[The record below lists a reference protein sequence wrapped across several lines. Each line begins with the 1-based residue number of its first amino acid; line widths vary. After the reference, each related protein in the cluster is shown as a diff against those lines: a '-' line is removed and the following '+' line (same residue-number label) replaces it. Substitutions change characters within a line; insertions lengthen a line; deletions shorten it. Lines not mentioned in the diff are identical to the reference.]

1 MPPAIKL
8 SKKRKGVPVQSL
20 EEAAVKSTEAEDTA
34 QEEILEIEIFGEE
47 DSEKNQIESFA
58 IEECSA
64 DEDEEEDNIFDYY
77 KL

>member
-1 MPPAIKL
+1 
-8 SKKRKGVPVQSL
+8 
-20 EEAAVKSTEAEDTA
+20 
-34 QEEILEIEIFGEE
+34 LEIEIFGEE